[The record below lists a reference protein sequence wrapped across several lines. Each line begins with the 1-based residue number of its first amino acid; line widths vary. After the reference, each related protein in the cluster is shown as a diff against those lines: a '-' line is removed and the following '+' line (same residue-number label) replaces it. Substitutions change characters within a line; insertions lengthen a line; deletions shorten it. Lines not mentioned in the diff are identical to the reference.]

1 MAEAFLIGEDF
12 VGDDDVCLILGD
24 NILYGSDF
32 SSILSSAIKE
42 NQGATVFTYPVKNPK
57 EFGVAELDENRNVLS
72 IEEKPKNPKSNNA
85 VVGLYFYDNSVI
97 QKAKSIK
104 PSARG
109 ELEITDINK
118 LYLQE
123 KKLKARILGRGFAW
137 LDAGT
142 IEDLLDASN
151 FIYTIEKRQGYKI
164 ACLEEIALR
173 KGYINKDQI
182 QKISKNMKNS
192 AYSRYLEGLIQ

>member
-1 MAEAFLIGEDF
+1 M
-12 VGDDDVCLILGD
+12 
-24 NILYGSDF
+24 
-32 SSILSSAIKE
+32 
-42 NQGATVFTYPVKNPK
+42 
-57 EFGVAELDENRNVLS
+57 S

-104 PSARG
+104 PSPRG

-123 KKLKARILGRGFAW
+123 KKLKARALGRGFAW

-151 FIYTIEKRQGYKI
+151 FIATIEKRQGYKI
-164 ACLEEIALR
+164 ACLEEIALI
-173 KGYINKDQI
+173 KGYINKEQI
-182 QKISKNMKNS
+182 SEISKTMKNS
-192 AYSRYLEGLIQ
+192 NYARYLDGLFDE